1 MSLTRLIF
9 YLTASG
15 LASATASIFLY
26 PSAESEKGI
35 GSDSN
40 AQAFAATAFD
50 FVVVGGGT
58 AGITVASRLAE
69 NPNIKVGVI
78 EAGMYRPNDT
88 TIDVPNSQGYIGNPD
103 YDWGFTSTL
112 QEGLNNRSMYLA
124 RGKLVGG
131 SSGINGLA
139 WRRAAADDYD
149 AWSDVIDDASWSFD
163 SLFPYFKKSENWA
176 APTILYPGQVV
187 TSALKDSQGTG
198 GPIQVSYNNYVTD
211 LDIPLVSS
219 AVNCGWDFN
228 ESPNGGNSSGIS
240 PLARDVSPTLGVR
253 FYAAPGYF
261 APAEQDSNLIV
272 LTGAQATK
280 INFATIK
287 GQILASSVDFV
298 VAGQKYTVKASKEVI
313 LLYPN
318 LANGPPGALKTPQ
331 LLEVSGVGNSTL
343 LTSLGIPTILDIPQI
358 GQNLQDHPLIANDF
372 NVRPGFQTLDQLRF
386 NSTFATEA
394 ANEYATSRT
403 GPLTYTFS
411 FFAAVPLQ
419 SVVNASEATSLLAKL
434 DSEIAATTLTPLQKV
449 QYAHQRAA
457 FQDGK
462 IGTVG
467 YSLVASGGLASTPG
481 ANSSYLTLVA
491 AAMQP
496 FSRGSVHIT
505 SPNATLAPSIDVGYL
520 KFDFDAD
527 VVTAG
532 LKFTEKWTSTAPL
545 SQMIS
550 GPNVPSASQYQ
561 SDAELKEYVRDSLIA
576 FNHLAG
582 TTAMAPKEIG
592 GVVDSHLMVY
602 GLQNVRVVDA
612 GIFPMLVTAPLQPT
626 VYAIAEKAADMIKAA
641 WDL

>member
-1 MSLTRLIF
+1 MLGEYFPASFHRLSNIV
-9 YLTASG
+9 
-15 LASATASIFLY
+15 
-26 PSAESEKGI
+26 P
-35 GSDSN
+35 DSN
-40 AQAFAATAFD
+40 AQSFAETAFD

-69 NPNIKVGVI
+69 NPNIRVGVI

-112 QEGLNNRSMYLA
+112 QEGLNNRPI
-124 RGKLVGG
+124 GKLVGG

-163 SLFPYFKKSENWA
+163 SLLPYFKKSENWTP
-176 APTILYPGQVV
+176 PTILYPGQAD
-187 TSALKDSQGTG
+187 TSALKESQGTG

-211 LDIPLVSS
+211 LDVPLVSS
-219 AVNCGWDFN
+219 AVNCGWNFN

-261 APAEQDSNLIV
+261 APVEQDSNLIV

-287 GQILASSVDFV
+287 GQIIASSVDFV
-298 VAGQKYTVKASKEVI
+298 VAGQKLVACSSTPVYI
-313 LLYPN
+313 LTMLV
-318 LANGPPGALKTPQ
+318 LPGALKTPQ

-358 GQNLQDHPLIANDF
+358 GENLQDHPLIANDF
-372 NVRPGFQTLDQLRF
+372 NVRSGFQTLGTSVFYRLGRRTHCDVDQLRF
-386 NSTFATEA
+386 NST
-394 ANEYATSRT
+394 ATSRT
-403 GPLTYTFS
+403 GPMTYTFS

-419 SVVNASEATSLLAKL
+419 SVVNASQASSLLAKL

-449 QYAHQRAA
+449 QYTHQRAA
-457 FQDGK
+457 FADGK

-496 FSRGSVHIT
+496 FSRGSVHIN
-505 SPNATLAPSIDVGYL
+505 SQNATLAPTIDVGYL

-545 SQMIS
+545 SEMIS
-550 GPNVPSASQYQ
+550 GPNVPSASQYE
-561 SDAELKEYVRDSLIA
+561 SDVELKEYVRSSLIA

-582 TTAMAPKEIG
+582 TTAMAPKAIG
-592 GVVDSHLMVY
+592 GESITSNACLAIHINNVSGVVDSNLMVY

-612 GIFPMLVTAPLQPT
+612 GIFPMLITAPLQPT
-626 VYAIAEKAADMIKAA
+626 VYAIAEKVRRCNRG
-641 WDL
+641 

>member
-1 MSLTRLIF
+1 MSRTRL
-9 YLTASG
+9 LTFLLAASKLASG
-15 LASATASIFLY
+15 TVLPRML
-26 PSAESEKGI
+26 
-35 GSDSN
+35 DSN
-40 AQAFAATAFD
+40 AQSFSETAFD

-78 EAGMYRPNDT
+78 EAGEYRPNDT

-112 QEGLNNRSMYLA
+112 QEGLNNRPMYLA

-139 WRRAAADDYD
+139 WRRGAADDYD
-149 AWSDVIDDASWSFD
+149 AWSDVIADKSWSFN
-163 SLFPYFKKSENWA
+163 SLLPYFKKSENWT
-176 APTILYPGQVV
+176 APTILYPGQ
-187 TSALKDSQGTG
+187 SISPALKASQGSG
-198 GPIQVSYNNYVTD
+198 GPIQVSYNNYLTD

-219 AVNCGWDFN
+219 AVNCGWGFN
-228 ESPNGGNSSGIS
+228 QSPNGGNSSGIS
-240 PLARDVSPTLGVR
+240 PLARDVSPSLGVR

-261 APAEQDSNLIV
+261 APDMQESNLIV

-280 INFATIK
+280 INFAKVK
-287 GQILASSVDFV
+287 GQIIASSVDFV
-298 VAGQKYTVKASKEVI
+298 VGGQQYTVQASKE
-313 LLYPN
+313 
-318 LANGPPGALKTPQ
+318 TPQ
-331 LLEVSGVGNSTL
+331 LLEVSGVGNATL
-343 LTSLGIPTILDIPQI
+343 LASHGIPSILDLPSI
-358 GQNLQDHPLIANDF
+358 GENLQDHPLIANDF
-372 NVRPGFQTLDQLRF
+372 NVRPGFKTLDQLRI

-394 ANEYATSRT
+394 ETEYATSRK
-403 GPLTYTFS
+403 GPMTYTFS

-419 SVVNASEATSLLAKL
+419 SVVTASQATSLLAKL
-434 DSEIAATTLTPLQKV
+434 DSEIAATKLTPLQKV

-457 FQDGK
+457 FAAGEL
-462 IGTVG
+462 GTVG

-496 FSRGSVHIT
+496 FSRGSVHIN
-505 SPNATLAPSIDVGYL
+505 SANATVAPTIDVGYL

-545 SQMIS
+545 SEIIS
-550 GPNVPSASQYQ
+550 GPNVPSAAQYQ
-561 SDAELKEYVRDSLIA
+561 SDTDLKEYVRDSLIA

-626 VYAIAEKAADMIKAA
+626 VYAIAEKAADMIKSA
-641 WDL
+641 WKL